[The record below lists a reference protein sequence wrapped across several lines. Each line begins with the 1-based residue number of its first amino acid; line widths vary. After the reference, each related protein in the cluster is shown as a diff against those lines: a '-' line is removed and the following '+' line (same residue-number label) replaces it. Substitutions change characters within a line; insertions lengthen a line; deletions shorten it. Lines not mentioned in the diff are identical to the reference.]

1 MHRVLPN
8 AAVATAPRLRAVAAM
23 LAMTVCAALAL
34 RNVDADAAPAAAS
47 VEVSITKFAFT
58 PKEITVA
65 PGTRIVWTNRDEA
78 PHTVTSNDRSFAS
91 KGMDTNDQ
99 YDHTFTGEGDFA
111 YICAVHPFM
120 TGVVHV
126 RKP

>member
-1 MHRVLPN
+1 MNAFSPRTRTRSATVLG
-8 AAVATAPRLRAVAAM
+8 
-23 LAMTVCAALAL
+23 ALAL
-34 RNVDADAAPAAAS
+34 LAATLGVRNVDADAAPPAPT
-47 VEVSITKFAFT
+47 VEVTITKFAFA
-58 PKEITVA
+58 PKDVTVA

-78 PHTVTSNDRSFAS
+78 PHTVTSNDKTFAS
-91 KGMDTNDQ
+91 KGMDTDDK
-99 YDHTFTGEGDFA
+99 YDHTFTTEGDFG

>member
-1 MHRVLPN
+1 MN
-8 AAVATAPRLRAVAAM
+8 AVSLWARTRSATLLGA
-23 LAMTVCAALAL
+23 
-34 RNVDADAAPAAAS
+34 RNVDADAAPAATK
-47 VEVSITKFAFT
+47 VEVSITKFAFA
-58 PKEITVA
+58 PKDVTIA

-78 PHTVTSNDRSFAS
+78 PHTVTSNDKTFGS
-91 KGMDTNDQ
+91 KGMDTDDR
-99 YDHTFTGEGDFA
+99 YDHTFATEGDFG